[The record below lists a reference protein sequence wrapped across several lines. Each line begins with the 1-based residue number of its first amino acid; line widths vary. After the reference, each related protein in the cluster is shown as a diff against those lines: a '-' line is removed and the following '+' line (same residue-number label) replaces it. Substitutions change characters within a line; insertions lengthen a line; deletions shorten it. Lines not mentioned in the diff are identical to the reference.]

1 MKDYTK
7 LAPKHDK
14 YYGQKDIKIT
24 KDYPKKDEIWIA
36 LSDYAIIQRGALA
49 PLFFVLTKGVS

>member
-7 LAPKHDK
+7 LAPKHDH
-14 YYGQKDIKIT
+14 YYGQKDMKIT

-36 LSDYAIIQRGALA
+36 LSDYAIILKPKTLEFNFHEYGE
-49 PLFFVLTKGVS
+49 